1 MIPVNTFTSL
11 PNSNGAIPNIP
22 NVLPIAAGAPIIP
35 IGFPTG
41 FQTSNGDSANRP
53 TLGQPMPP
61 LLVNTPPA
69 AATAKAVGNAVTFKV
84 TAKTGATVNI
94 YRNGI
99 LVSTVPASAAASI
112 KVADNP
118 GGVNTFQI
126 VVVDKN
132 GAVSASPKKTV
143 AIGSSSPKQNAN
155 SGAKTKTATS
165 KVPNSKT
172 ATSKAATS
180 KAAVTADTTASKTG
194 K

>member
-1 MIPVNTFTSL
+1 MALIYLFEA
-11 PNSNGAIPNIP
+11 PNVPNIP
-22 NVLPIAAGAPIIP
+22 NVLPTGAGAPIIP
-35 IGFPTG
+35 NGFPTG

-61 LLVNTPPA
+61 LLVNTPQA

-126 VVVDKN
+126 VVVDKD

-143 AIGSSSPKQNAN
+143 AIGSSSPKQNTN
-155 SGAKTKTATS
+155 SGAKTKTAT
-165 KVPNSKT
+165 SKT

-180 KAAVTADTTASKTG
+180 KAAVTANTTASKAG

>member
-1 MIPVNTFTSL
+1 M
-11 PNSNGAIPNIP
+11 
-22 NVLPIAAGAPIIP
+22 PIIP
-35 IGFPTG
+35 IRPLFPVNSFIPVPNGLTAVPAGGAAPIAPGGFANNLPNGFSAG
-41 FQTSNGDSANRP
+41 FQNSNGDPLNRP

-84 TAKTGATVNI
+84 TAKAGATVNI

-112 KVADNP
+112 KVSDNP
-118 GGVNTFQI
+118 GGTNSFQV

-132 GAVSASPKKTV
+132 GDVSASPKKTV
-143 AIGSSSPKQNAN
+143 ATQASSTNQTASSGSGKNKSAPSKSAPSKSAP
-155 SGAKTKTATS
+155 AKT
-165 KVPNSKT
+165 P
-172 ATSKAATS
+172 TSKA
-180 KAAVTADTTASKTG
+180 G

>member
-1 MIPVNTFTSL
+1 LIPVNTFTSV
-11 PNSNGAIPNIP
+11 PNLNGAIPNIP
-22 NVLPIAAGAPIIP
+22 NVLPIGAGAPITP
-35 IGFPTG
+35 NGFPTG

-118 GGVNTFQI
+118 GGANTFQV

-132 GAVSASPKKTV
+132 GEITASPKKTV
-143 AIGSSSPKQNAN
+143 AVQGGSTSAGATGAGSTNTGSGVKPNTGSKTANPKTAT
-155 SGAKTKTATS
+155 TKTATS
-165 KVPNSKT
+165 K
-172 ATSKAATS
+172 A
-180 KAAVTADTTASKTG
+180 G

>member
-1 MIPVNTFTSL
+1 LIPVNTFTSL
-11 PNSNGAIPNIP
+11 PNLNGAIPNSNGAVP
-22 NVLPIAAGAPIIP
+22 NVLPIGAGAPIIP
-35 IGFPTG
+35 NGFPTG
-41 FQTSNGDSANRP
+41 FQTSNGDRANIP

-69 AATAKAVGNAVTFKV
+69 AATAKAIGNAVTFKV

-126 VVVDKN
+126 VVVDKD

-143 AIGSSSPKQNAN
+143 AIGSSSPKKNVN

-165 KVPNSKT
+165 K
-172 ATSKAATS
+172 A
-180 KAAVTADTTASKTG
+180 G